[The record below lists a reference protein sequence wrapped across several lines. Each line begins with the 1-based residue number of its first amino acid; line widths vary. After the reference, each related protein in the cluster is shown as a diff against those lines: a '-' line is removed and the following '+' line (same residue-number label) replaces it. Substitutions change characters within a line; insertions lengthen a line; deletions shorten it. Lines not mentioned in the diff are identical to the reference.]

1 MNCNSIE
8 KHCPVFFCFYC
19 LSGDIELNPRPVT
32 NNSPLSRSIAN
43 PQSDFVFNYRLL
55 RHGLRP
61 LDLCGEGDCFFK
73 SLSLQLCDNSSHHL
87 EIRAAGVQYL
97 RDNPERFIES
107 NVEISWL
114 EYFTN
119 MSMQGTWADHVII
132 QAVADAMNLIIH
144 VIESVETFSDV
155 TLVHTSNMIQNPRSV
170 YIGHTANSDRN
181 LPNVSENNCKQKI

>member
-1 MNCNSIE
+1 M
-8 KHCPVFFCFYC
+8 
-19 LSGDIELNPRPVT
+19 T
-32 NNSPLSRSIAN
+32 NNRTLSRSIAN

-55 RHGLRP
+55 IHGLRP
-61 LDLCGEGDCFFK
+61 LDVGGEGDCFFK
-73 SLSLQLCDNSSHHL
+73 SLSHQLYGNSSHHL

-114 EYFTN
+114 EFLTN
-119 MSMQGTWADHVII
+119 MSMQGTWADNVII

-155 TLVHTSNMIQNPRSV
+155 RCLKSNVKVAMFEMQ
-170 YIGHTANSDRN
+170 
-181 LPNVSENNCKQKI
+181 C